1 MRQMQLLGCAREI
14 LMASGRLEEADP
26 AQPMH
31 RWHADQSVF
40 LTELAQ
46 YTSLSVPVS
55 ASHNDTV
62 LCRAQNRHLQKLTE
76 K

>member
-1 MRQMQLLGCAREI
+1 MRQMQLFGCAREI
-14 LMASGRLEEADP
+14 LMAGSRFEEADP

-46 YTSLSVPVS
+46 YTSLSVPIS
-55 ASHNDTV
+55 AGHNDVDSLPCAKPSST
-62 LCRAQNRHLQKLTE
+62 KTD
-76 K
+76 